1 MTGFMLIARRGG
13 WTFLAILVIQSAVL
27 AECPVQP
34 GGAVF
39 VRVPVGNLVVDT
51 SATDVGAQVSNSAI
65 EVREA
70 CFEDHVEIS
79 GIAPERVYGPIDWEI
94 RVPDTVNLDLV
105 TFAGS
110 IRIANT
116 NGNVTART
124 TGGSVIVGNIGGN
137 AAMVTQGGSI
147 LGGNIGG
154 DAELRSQGGKIQ
166 IGNVV
171 GDAELETLG
180 GPITTGTVSGKV
192 RAETAG
198 GSINIQESRGELTAI
213 TLAGDIVIGSAGR
226 TTVQTAGGNIVG
238 LVIRGPF
245 QGSTDIGDIRV
256 ERAESS
262 IEARAGIGDIEVQLI
277 PLSLD
282 GDLHI
287 SLDTN
292 SGNIRLV
299 IPENMPADVDA
310 RVDRGVR
317 FRQSIRSDFPLERV
331 NSRPNLPAFFPR
343 LRRQLPRAFTST
355 SIRSELILNGG
366 GNRIQVHTS
375 QGFIE
380 ILSSPR

>member
-1 MTGFMLIARRGG
+1 MPIARRGG
-13 WTFLAILVIQSAVL
+13 WACLAILVIQTAVL
-27 AECPVQP
+27 AECPIPP

-39 VRVPVGNLVVDT
+39 VRVPVGNLVLDT
-51 SATDVGAQVSNSAI
+51 SATDIVEAQVSNSAI
-65 EVREA
+65 EVQEA
-70 CFEDHVEIS
+70 CFADHVEIS
-79 GIAPERVYGPIDWEI
+79 GIAPERVYGPVDWEI
-94 RVPDTVNLDLV
+94 RVPDSASLDLV

-116 NGNVTART
+116 DGSVTART
-124 TGGSVIVGNIGGN
+124 TGGSVIVGDIGGD

-147 LGGNIGG
+147 LVGNIGG
-154 DAELRSQGGKIQ
+154 DAELRSLGGEIQ
-166 IGNVV
+166 IGNVA
-171 GDAELETLG
+171 GNAELETLG
-180 GPITTGTVSGKV
+180 GPITAGTVSGRV

-198 GSINIQESRGELTAI
+198 GTINIQESRGELNAI

-245 QGSTDIGDIRV
+245 QGSTDIGNIRI

-262 IEARAGIGDIEVQLI
+262 IEARAGVGDIEVQLI

-299 IPENMPADVDA
+299 IPDDLPADVEA

-317 FRQSIRSDFPLERV
+317 FGQSIRSDFPLVRI
-331 NSRPNLPAFFPR
+331 NSRPNLPAFFP
-343 LRRQLPRAFTST
+343 QAFTT
-355 SIRSELILNGG
+355 VSIRSELILNGG

-375 QGFIE
+375 QGSIE
-380 ILSSPR
+380 ILSPPR

>member
-1 MTGFMLIARRGG
+1 MTGLVPIAKRGG
-13 WTFLAILVIQSAVL
+13 WTFLAILVIQSTVL
-27 AECPVQP
+27 ADCPIQP
-34 GGAVF
+34 GGTVF

-51 SATDVGAQVSNSAI
+51 SATDVEAQVSNPAI
-65 EVREA
+65 EVQEA
-70 CFEDHVEIS
+70 CFADHVEIS
-79 GIAPERVYGPIDWEI
+79 GVAPERVYGPIDWEI
-94 RVPDTVNLDLV
+94 RVPDTVSLDLV

-116 NGNVTART
+116 GGNVTART
-124 TGGSVIVGNIGGN
+124 TGGSVIVGNIGGG

-147 LGGNIGG
+147 LGGDIGG
-154 DAELRSQGGKIQ
+154 DAELRSLGGEIR
-166 IGNVV
+166 IGNVA
-171 GDAELETLG
+171 GNAELETLG
-180 GPITTGTVSGKV
+180 GPITTGTVSGQV

-198 GSINIQESRGELTAI
+198 GSINIQESRGELNAI

-245 QGSTDIGDIRV
+245 QGSTDIGNIRI

-262 IEARAGIGDIEVQLI
+262 IEARAGVGDIEVQLI

-299 IPENMPADVDA
+299 IPDNLPADVEA

-317 FRQSIRSDFPLERV
+317 FGQSIRSDFPLERV
-331 NSRPNLPAFFPR
+331 NSRPNLPAFFP
-343 LRRQLPRAFTST
+343 QAFMSA

-375 QGFIE
+375 QGSIE
-380 ILSSPR
+380 ILSPPR